1 MQIIIEHDHNGIMFR
16 SALYL
21 ADDHAYTDAEIDA
34 MKQER
39 ISNWVLFI
47 TSPQSEFTLDK
58 EGE

>member
-1 MQIIIEHDHNGIMFR
+1 VQIIIEHDHNGIMFR
-16 SALYL
+16 DALYL

-39 ISNWVLFI
+39 ISNWVLLI
-47 TSPQSEFTLDK
+47 TSPQSEFTLDE